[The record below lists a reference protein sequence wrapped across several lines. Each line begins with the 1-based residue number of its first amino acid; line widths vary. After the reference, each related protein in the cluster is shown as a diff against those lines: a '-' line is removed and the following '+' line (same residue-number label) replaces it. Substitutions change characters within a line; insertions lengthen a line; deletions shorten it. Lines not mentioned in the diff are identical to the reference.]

1 MNSLGNYRKIV
12 LVKSLTDFEMPGA
25 LLEFGLKEGLIDG
38 ALTVQFDE
46 EWKPSPIIATKLEEL
61 RQKMRTHWAIYPM
74 DIDMLKDM
82 HFKMLE
88 KIAVVCKPCQA
99 QGLRNMIDYPFYQ
112 DEFAKR
118 IKLIIGTFCMGTI
131 SEESYRTKIERELSI
146 SIRDIER
153 SYLKPDGFHVI
164 LKNGVEHRLPTSWYM
179 ENLQKGCLT
188 CDDFTSR
195 SSDISVGY
203 LGMEFDIKSKVE
215 SDNPE
220 DFGTLII
227 RTERGE
233 EFINEGVKRGYF
245 ELRSISEM
253 GIAEIKKYADYKV
266 RLAEKHRVTKS

>member
-1 MNSLGNYRKIV
+1 MDILGNYRKIV

-46 EWKPSPIIATKLEEL
+46 EWKPRPIIATKVEEL

-74 DIDMLKDM
+74 DIEMLKDM
-82 HFKMLE
+82 HLKMLE
-88 KIAVVCKPCQA
+88 RLAVVCKPCQA

-112 DEFAKR
+112 DEFARR

-131 SEESYRTKIERELSI
+131 SEDSYRSKIERELN
-146 SIRDIER
+146 IRVQDIER
-153 SYLKPDGFHVI
+153 TYLRPDGFHVE
-164 LKNGVEHRLPTSWYM
+164 LKNGTVHTLPTSWYM
-179 ENLQKGCLT
+179 ENLQRGCLT

-203 LGMEFDIKSKVE
+203 LGMEFDIRSKVE

-227 RTERGE
+227 RTEMGE
-233 EFINEGVKRGYF
+233 DFINMGVEKGYF
-245 ELRSISEM
+245 EVRPISDA
-253 GIAEIKKYADYKV
+253 GIAEIRKYADYK
-266 RLAEKHRVTKS
+266 AELVERHRKE